1 MVVQGEGIVRFWKV
15 MRGEGLLSFCKGCR
29 NTESEEDSAGL
40 GGYAGRRGCDNNIKK
55 RSQHITVT
63 VYLLYWFV

>member
-1 MVVQGEGIVRFWKV
+1 

-29 NTESEEDSAGL
+29 NTESEGDSAGL
-40 GGYAGRRGCDNNIKK
+40 GGYAGRGVCDNNIKK

-63 VYLLYWFV
+63 AAYSNYCFA